1 DVHGYLQVSHTGGL
15 MGIVSQVTL
24 IPELDLGI
32 VVLTNQQSGA
42 AFMAITN
49 SIKDGYFGITGK
61 NRITQYHEARLKA
74 EKRAQKITANVKAD
88 IAKQLAKNTTV
99 EVANYVGLY
108 EDPWFGQVEVTKTA
122 DGRLRFRA
130 LRSPDLV
137 GTMTYYKG
145 TTFVVRWDKRFL
157 KADAFVNFSLD

>member
-1 DVHGYLQVSHTGGL
+1 MTKWVKARLNWGKYGKNLKDSLFSVEQAKEMWSPQTIIPTKKGAYNTHFKAYGLGWFLQDVHGYLQVSHTGGL

-49 SIKDGYFGITGK
+49 SVKDAYFGITGK

-74 EKRAQKITANVKAD
+74 EKRAQQITANVKAD
-88 IAKQLAKNTTV
+88 IAKQ
-99 EVANYVGLY
+99 
-108 EDPWFGQVEVTKTA
+108 
-122 DGRLRFRA
+122 
-130 LRSPDLV
+130 
-137 GTMTYYKG
+137 
-145 TTFVVRWDKRFL
+145 
-157 KADAFVNFSLD
+157 